1 MYPLTLIQLN
11 KRNNVYIELKDHTT
25 LIGFMI
31 NCDVA
36 MNIHLINVKVTL
48 NMINNDKKLEKDI
61 QITKQ
66 TIKIKEMYLKGQS
79 IKLIKLHPWALSK
92 QNLFE

>member
-1 MYPLTLIQLN
+1 ML
-11 KRNNVYIELKDHTT
+11 
-25 LIGFMI
+25 
-31 NCDVA
+31 
-36 MNIHLINVKVTL
+36 
-48 NMINNDKKLEKDI
+48 NNDKKLEKDI

>member
-11 KRNNVYIELKDHTT
+11 KRNSVYIELKDHTKLT
-25 LIGFMI
+25 GFMVS
-31 NCDVA
+31 CDVA
-36 MNIHLINVKVTL
+36 MNIHLINVKVIL
-48 NMINNDKKLEKDI
+48 NVISNDNKSEKDI
-61 QITKQ
+61 HITKQ
-66 TIKIKEMYLKGQS
+66 IIKIKKMYLKGQS